1 MFSAISR
8 RISYANVTA
17 TLALFFAITGGAL
30 AARHYLINSTNQINP
45 KVLKQLRGQD
55 GKNGGPG
62 PQGAK
67 GEPGPKGEPGAPGA
81 PGAKGEKGAQGEP
94 GPSHAY
100 SATAHG
106 FTNAT
111 VTVPPGDYVVNGMGW
126 LAAEQQ
132 AQPGLGQCFIIANES
147 PEDSVEA
154 TVPNLGGESGG
165 KKLGEVTISNQATV
179 HLGHTGPIEEQCQQA
194 EESTAVITVR
204 TTVLTAIAVGGLN

>member
-30 AARHYLINSTNQINP
+30 AARHYLVNSTNQINP
-45 KVLKQLRGQD
+45 KVLKQLRGQN
-55 GKNGGPG
+55 GKSVTG
-62 PQGAK
+62 PQGLK
-67 GEPGPKGEPGAPGA
+67 GDPGPAGPKGEPGAPGA
-81 PGAKGEKGAQGEP
+81 KGEKGEKGEP

-100 SATAHG
+100 SAIAHG
-106 FTNAT
+106 STNAT
-111 VTVPPGDYVVNGMGW
+111 ATVPPGDYVVNGRGW
-126 LAAEQQ
+126 LAVEQQ
-132 AQPGLGQCFIIANES
+132 AQPGLGQCLIIANGS

-165 KKLGEVTISNQATV
+165 KKLGEVTIDNQATV
-179 HLGHTGPIEEQCQQA
+179 HLGQTGPIEEQCQPS

-204 TTVLTAIAVGGLN
+204 ETVLTAIAVGGLN